1 MKWMTLFDFTLRLAI
16 AFILGA
22 AIGTE
27 RQWRQRMAGLR
38 TNMLVGLGACM
49 FVLLG
54 VKVGGDAAG
63 RVISYVVSGIGF
75 LGAGVIMK
83 DGLNVRGLNTA
94 ATLWCSAAVG
104 GACGIG
110 LLAEAGIF
118 TAFII
123 LTHLLMRP
131 IGVKLSRLP
140 ATGNDIPVAYILII
154 KCRQDVENHVR
165 VLLLQFT
172 ANDSSLLLRSLK
184 STDDGNPAFAMITA
198 EIFAHQNEDALMEKI
213 AGRLTIEQQVT
224 EVSWNKAG
232 HENDL

>member
-1 MKWMTLFDFTLRLAI
+1 MTFFDFTLRLII

-38 TNMLVGLGACM
+38 TNMLVCIGACM
-49 FVLLG
+49 FVILG
-54 VKVGGDAAG
+54 VKEGGDAAG

-104 GACGIG
+104 ASCGTG
-110 LLAEAGIF
+110 LIPEAAVF
-118 TAFII
+118 TTFII
-123 LTHLLMRP
+123 LTHVLMRP
-131 IGVKLSRLP
+131 VGVKLSRLP
-140 ATGNDIPVAYILII
+140 LKNTHVPVPYVLII
-154 KCRQDVENHVR
+154 KCRQDVENHLR

-172 ANDSSLLLRSLK
+172 GNDSKLLLRSLK
-184 STDDGNPAFAMITA
+184 STDDGDPSIAIITA
-198 EIFAHQNEDALMEKI
+198 EIFANSNEDALMEKI
-213 AGRLTIEQQVT
+213 AGRLTIEQQVS
-224 EVSWNKAG
+224 EISWNKAG
-232 HENDL
+232 DENDL

>member
-1 MKWMTLFDFTLRLAI
+1 MIILKFTLQLGI
-16 AFILGA
+16 AFLLGA

-38 TNMLVGLGACM
+38 TNMLVCIGACM

-54 VKVGGDAAG
+54 VRVGGDASG

-83 DGLNVRGLNTA
+83 EGLNVRGLNTA

-104 GACGIG
+104 AACGVG
-110 LLAEAGIF
+110 LIIESSIF

-123 LTHLLMRP
+123 LTHLIMRP

-140 ATGNDIPVAYILII
+140 LKNNHIPMPYILQI
-154 KCRQDVENHVR
+154 KCKQEVENHIR

-172 ANDSSLLLRSLK
+172 SNENKLLLRSLR
-184 STDDGNPAFAMITA
+184 STDTEDPLDALITA
-198 EIFAHQNEDALMEKI
+198 EIFSNQNEDQLMEKI
-213 AGRLTIEQQVT
+213 AGRLTIEQQVS
-224 EVSWNKAG
+224 EVSWNKASD
-232 HENDL
+232 ENDL

>member
-1 MKWMTLFDFTLRLAI
+1 MTLFEFTLRLTL
-16 AFILGA
+16 AFLLGA

-38 TNMLVGLGACM
+38 TNMLVCLGACM
-49 FVLLG
+49 FVTLG

-104 GACGIG
+104 AACGLG
-110 LLAEAGIF
+110 FPAEAAIV
-118 TAFII
+118 TAFVI
-123 LTHLLMRP
+123 LTHITMRP
-131 IGVKLSRLP
+131 VGVVLSRLP
-140 ATGNDIPVAYILII
+140 LKNPQTPVPYILII
-154 KCRQDVENHVR
+154 KCRQDVENHIR

-172 ANDSSLLLRSLK
+172 GNDSKLILRSLK
-184 STDDGNPAFAMITA
+184 STDDGDPAIAIITA
-198 EIFAHQNEDALMEKI
+198 EIFANTNEDTLMEKI
-213 AGRLTIEQQVT
+213 AGRLTIEQQVS

-232 HENDL
+232 DENDL

>member
-1 MKWMTLFDFTLRLAI
+1 MTTYEFTLRLLI
-16 AFILGA
+16 AFGLGA

-38 TNMLVGLGACM
+38 TNMLVCLGACM
-49 FVLLG
+49 FVSLG

-104 GACGIG
+104 AACGLG
-110 LLAEAGIF
+110 FLPEACIV
-118 TAFII
+118 TVFII
-123 LTHLLMRP
+123 LTHVLMRP
-131 IGVKLSRLP
+131 LGIQLSRFPLKSV
-140 ATGNDIPVAYILII
+140 NVPVAYLLVI
-154 KCRQDVENHVR
+154 KCKQDVENHLR

-172 ANDSSLLLRSLK
+172 SNDNKLLLRSLK
-184 STDDGNPAFAMITA
+184 STDNGDPSNAIITA
-198 EIFAHQNEDALMEKI
+198 EILANTNEDPVMERI
-213 AGRLTIEQQVT
+213 AGRLTIEHQVS

-232 HENDL
+232 DENDL

>member
-1 MKWMTLFDFTLRLAI
+1 MTIFEFTLRLTI

-38 TNMLVGLGACM
+38 TNMLVCLGACM
-49 FVLLG
+49 FVSIG
-54 VKVGGDAAG
+54 VKIGGDAAG
-63 RVISYVVSGIGF
+63 RVVSYVVSGIGF

-104 GACGIG
+104 ASCGIG
-110 LLAEAGIF
+110 FLPEASIF
-118 TAFII
+118 TTFVI

-131 IGVKLSRLP
+131 VGVKLSRLP
-140 ATGNDIPVAYILII
+140 LKNAHVPIPYVLII
-154 KCRQDVENHVR
+154 KCRQHVENHIR

-172 ANDSSLLLRSLK
+172 SHDSNLLLRSLK
-184 STDDGNPAFAMITA
+184 STDGGDPSDAIITA
-198 EIFAHQNEDALMEKI
+198 EIFANSNEDALMEKI
-213 AGRLTIEQQVT
+213 AGRLTIEQQVA

-232 HENDL
+232 DENDL

>member
-1 MKWMTLFDFTLRLAI
+1 MTIFEFTLRLTI
-16 AFILGA
+16 AFALGA

-38 TNMLVGLGACM
+38 TNMLVCLGACM
-49 FVLLG
+49 FVSLG

-104 GACGIG
+104 ASCGLG
-110 LLAEAGIF
+110 FLPEAAIV

-123 LTHLLMRP
+123 LTHVLMRP
-131 IGVKLSRLP
+131 VGVKLSRLP
-140 ATGNDIPVAYILII
+140 MKKSISIPVAYLLVI
-154 KCRQDVENHVR
+154 KCRQDVENHLR

-172 ANDSSLLLRSLK
+172 GNDDKLLLRSLK
-184 STDDGNPAFAMITA
+184 STDDGDPGKAVIMA
-198 EIFAHQNEDALMEKI
+198 EILANSNEDAIMERI
-213 AGRLTIEQQVT
+213 AGRLTIEHEVS

-232 HENDL
+232 DENDL

>member
-1 MKWMTLFDFTLRLAI
+1 MTIFEFTLRLAI
-16 AFILGA
+16 AFALGA

-38 TNMLVGLGACM
+38 TNMLVCMGACM
-49 FVLLG
+49 FVSLG
-54 VKVGGDAAG
+54 VKVGGDASG

-104 GACGIG
+104 ASCGLG
-110 LLAEAGIF
+110 FLPEAAIVTTF
-118 TAFII
+118 VI
-123 LTHLLMRP
+123 LTHVLMRP
-131 IGVKLSRLP
+131 VGAKLSRIP
-140 ATGNDIPVAYILII
+140 TKSTRIPVAYLLII
-154 KCRQDVENHVR
+154 KCRQDVENHLR

-172 ANDSSLLLRSLK
+172 GNDDKLLLRSLK
-184 STDDGNPAFAMITA
+184 STDDGDPSKAVIMA
-198 EIFAHQNEDALMEKI
+198 EILANSNEDAIMERI
-213 AGRLTIEQQVT
+213 AGRLTIEHEVS

-232 HENDL
+232 DENDL

>member
-1 MKWMTLFDFTLRLAI
+1 MTLLDFTLRLTI

-110 LLAEAGIF
+110 LLNEAGIF

-123 LTHLLMRP
+123 ITHLFMRP

-140 ATGNDIPVAYILII
+140 APSNDIPVAYVLII
-154 KCRQDVENHVR
+154 KCRQEVENHVR

-172 ANDSSLLLRSLK
+172 TNDSSLLLRSLK
-184 STDDGNPAFAMITA
+184 STDDGNPSIAIITA
-198 EIFAHQNEDALMEKI
+198 EIFAHHQEDALMEKI

-232 HENDL
+232 NENDL

>member
-1 MKWMTLFDFTLRLAI
+1 MTLLEFTLRLTI
-16 AFILGA
+16 AFLLGA

-38 TNMLVGLGACM
+38 TNMLVCLGACM
-49 FVLLG
+49 FVTLG

-104 GACGIG
+104 AACGLG
-110 LLAEAGIF
+110 FLTEASIVSTF
-118 TAFII
+118 VI
-123 LTHLLMRP
+123 LTHITMRP
-131 IGVKLSRLP
+131 VGAVLSRLP
-140 ATGNDIPVAYILII
+140 LNNPHTPIPYILII
-154 KCRQDVENHVR
+154 KCRQDVENHIR

-172 ANDSSLLLRSLK
+172 GNDNKLILRSLK
-184 STDDGNPAFAMITA
+184 STDDGDPSIAIITA
-198 EIFAHQNEDALMEKI
+198 EIFANTNEDVIMEKI
-213 AGRLTIEQQVT
+213 AGRLTIEQQVS

-232 HENDL
+232 DENDL

>member
-1 MKWMTLFDFTLRLAI
+1 MTFFDFSTRLII

-38 TNMLVGLGACM
+38 TNMLVCIGACM
-49 FVLLG
+49 FVILG
-54 VKVGGDAAG
+54 VKEGGDAAG

-104 GACGIG
+104 ASCGTGFIM
-110 LLAEAGIF
+110 EAGFF
-118 TAFII
+118 TTLII
-123 LTHLLMRP
+123 LTHMIMRP
-131 IGVKLSRLP
+131 LGVKLSRLP
-140 ATGNDIPVAYILII
+140 LKNTHVPVPYVLII
-154 KCRQDVENHVR
+154 KCRQDVENHLR

-172 ANDSSLLLRSLK
+172 GNDSKLLLRSLK
-184 STDDGNPAFAMITA
+184 STDDGDPSIAIITA
-198 EIFAHQNEDALMEKI
+198 EIFANSNEDTLMEKI
-213 AGRLTIEQQVT
+213 AGRLTIEKQVS
-224 EVSWNKAG
+224 EISWNKAG
-232 HENDL
+232 DENDL

>member
-1 MKWMTLFDFTLRLAI
+1 MTTYEFTFRLLI
-16 AFILGA
+16 AFALGA

-38 TNMLVGLGACM
+38 TNMLVCLGACM
-49 FVLLG
+49 FVSLG

-104 GACGIG
+104 AACGLG
-110 LLAEAGIF
+110 FLPEAGIVTVF
-118 TAFII
+118 VI
-123 LTHLLMRP
+123 LTHILMRP
-131 IGVKLSRLP
+131 LGIKLSRFPLKSV
-140 ATGNDIPVAYILII
+140 NVPVAYLLVI
-154 KCRQDVENHVR
+154 KCKQDVENHLR

-172 ANDSSLLLRSLK
+172 SNDNKLLLRSLK
-184 STDDGNPAFAMITA
+184 STDNGDPSNAIITA
-198 EIFAHQNEDALMEKI
+198 EILANTNEDPVMERI
-213 AGRLTIEQQVT
+213 AGRLTIEHQVS

-232 HENDL
+232 DENDL